1 MKSSVAAVLLLA
13 VAGMQLAAGES
24 FRAAS
29 QQYPIT
35 ERLQGSPRSSVQQPV
50 ATSSWYKA

>member
-29 QQYPIT
+29 QYPIT